1 MIILTNICPDIQFF
15 QLIRSLLFVNDAIW
29 LIAME
34 KQPKIILIFFAIGET
49 YLMHCINAFK

>member
-1 MIILTNICPDIQFF
+1 MIILTNISPDILSF

-34 KQPKIILIFFAIGET
+34 KQPKMIFFFVQLEKRI
-49 YLMHCINAFK
+49 